1 MLQKDKDLKV
11 CFAASS
17 GGHLQQLMMMKP
29 LMDKYDSFIVTE
41 KTDFAAD
48 TKGIPVH
55 YLAQINRKEWEFP
68 FLLIKNIFCS
78 LRVLHREK
86 PDVVVTTG
94 VLAVIP
100 MCLFMKLAGKTVI
113 FVESFA
119 NVNKGTLTGK
129 LMYRFADRF
138 YIQWEDLQEIYPKA
152 EYIGGIY

>member
-100 MCLFMKLAGKTVI
+100 MCLFMKLAGENGHFCRV
-113 FVESFA
+113 FCQCQQ
-119 NVNKGTLTGK
+119 GH
-129 LMYRFADRF
+129 AD
-138 YIQWEDLQEIYPKA
+138 WETDVPVCGQVLYPV
-152 EYIGGIY
+152 GGPAGNIPEG